1 MKRTALLLAGVLTLA
16 TATATAQ
23 PSYAADADVAAER
36 PYPLTRGHIDLF
48 EVTYSTASSGL
59 VLNVKDDSRLYS
71 ATASF
76 RRPGD
81 VSVEVDQTIARI
93 ELPELGPEWSFLG
106 EPGDVRWYLPEVQ
119 EADLPWPGWSSQR
132 LEGTLPAGTSLAETD
147 PVKLAVAV
155 DGPGDVFAFMTDPGG
170 MPINKYV
177 DTDDPAADVIP
188 MTSNTHAHT
197 NWFFTQPGDYTL
209 TVTPSATT
217 STGGTISGTAADYL
231 IRVRPQNPAVLPGNG
246 PVTSGT
252 ARVGQ
257 KLTATTGTWSASRLT
272 YKYQWLR
279 NGVAISGATSSSRT
293 LTSYDLGKQLA
304 VRITATGAAGTTPGM
319 ATSAAKT
326 IALGYAPRNTVKPK
340 ITGQHR
346 VGSLETASP
355 GSWSPSATSY
365 SYQWYRGT
373 TKIAGATKRTYRLTR
388 ADKWRTIKV
397 VVTARRAGHSP
408 GRATSAGV
416 QIRASGS

>member
-1 MKRTALLLAGVLTLA
+1 MKRTALLLAGVLTL
-16 TATATAQ
+16 ATATAQ

-36 PYPLTRGHIDLF
+36 PYRLTRGHIDLF

-217 STGGTISGTAADYL
+217 STGGTINGTAADYL
-231 IRVRPQNPAVLPGNG
+231 IRVRPQNPAVLPSKS

-304 VRITATGAAGTTPGM
+304 VRITATGAAGTTPSM

-365 SYQWYRGT
+365 SYQWYRGA

>member
-1 MKRTALLLAGVLTLA
+1 MKRTALLLAGAVALA
-16 TATATAQ
+16 TATIQ
-23 PSYAADADVAAER
+23 PSNAVDTAAEAER
-36 PYPLTRGHIDLF
+36 PIRLTRGHIDLF
-48 EVTYSTASSGL
+48 EVTYSAASGGL
-59 VLNVKDDSRLYS
+59 VLNVKDDSHLYS
-71 ATASF
+71 STASF
-76 RRPGD
+76 RRPAD

-119 EADLPWPGWSSQR
+119 EPDLPWPGWSSQR
-132 LEGTLPAGTSLAETD
+132 LEGTLPEGTSLAETD

-177 DTDDPAADVIP
+177 DTDDPAADIIP

-217 STGGTISGTAADYL
+217 STGGTINGTAADYL
-231 IRVRPQNPAVLPGNG
+231 VRVRPQNPAVLPGLG

-293 LTSYDLGKQLA
+293 LTSHDHGKKLS
-304 VRITATGAAGTTPGM
+304 VRVTATGAAGTTPGV

-326 IALGYAPRNTVKPK
+326 IALGYAPRNTVKPTV
-340 ITGQHR
+340 TGRHR
-346 VGSLETASP
+346 VGSLETAYP

-365 SYQWYRGT
+365 RYQWYRGT
-373 TKIAGATKRTYRLTR
+373 TKIAGATKRTYRPTR

-397 VVTARRAGHSP
+397 VVTALRSGHSS

-416 QIRASGS
+416 QITPARS